1 MERKK
6 IKKIVEVEKEAN
18 CFQFS
23 ELSEKAKET
32 ARNAYH
38 RKYGNDA
45 NETVYDIIN
54 CFKEIGRMLDF
65 KISRYSYD
73 IYSPSFAK
81 IVVGNENLLLEMD
94 ARRTLSYVYNNWIE
108 PFLGKIRM
116 GTGVM
121 PVARVTRLMKW
132 RRGLDLKAL
141 WCCPFTGL
149 AYDYVIIEA
158 FEQFKE
164 KARKDSSLSFRNF
177 LEVLESCMTK
187 EVVSEAE
194 YHETDE
200 YLEEDCAANDIWFL
214 EDGTIARLA

>member
-6 IKKIVEVEKEAN
+6 IKKFVEIEIEAG

-38 RKYGNDA
+38 RAYGNDA
-45 NETVYDIIN
+45 NETVYDIVN
-54 CFKEIGRMLDF
+54 CFKEIGKKLDF
-65 KISRYSYD
+65 KMSRYSYD
-73 IYSPSFAK
+73 IYSPSFTK
-81 IVVGNENLLLEMD
+81 LVVGNDNLLEMD
-94 ARRTLSYVYNNWIE
+94 ARRTLAYIYNRWIE
-108 PFLGKIRM
+108 PFLGKTRM

-141 WCCPFTGL
+141 WCCPFTGM

-158 FEQFKE
+158 FETFKE
-164 KARKDSSLSFRNF
+164 KARSNSSLSFREF
-177 LEVLESCMTK
+177 LMTLEDCMTK

>member
-6 IKKIVEVEKEAN
+6 IKKFVEIEIEAS

-23 ELSEKAKET
+23 ELSEKAKDV
-32 ARNAYH
+32 ARKAYR

-45 NETVYDIIN
+45 NETVYVLIN
-54 CFKEIGRMLDF
+54 CFKEIGKKLGF
-65 KISRYSYD
+65 KMSRYSYD
-73 IYSPSFAK
+73 IYSTSFTK
-81 IVVGNENLLLEMD
+81 LSVDNDNLLEMD
-94 ARRTLSYVYNNWIE
+94 ARRTLAFVYNRWIE
-108 PFLGKIRM
+108 PFLGKTRM
-116 GTGVM
+116 ETGVM

-141 WCCPFTGL
+141 WCCPFTGV

-177 LEVLESCMTK
+177 LEVLESCITK

-200 YLEEDCAANDIWFL
+200 YLEEDCTANDIWFL